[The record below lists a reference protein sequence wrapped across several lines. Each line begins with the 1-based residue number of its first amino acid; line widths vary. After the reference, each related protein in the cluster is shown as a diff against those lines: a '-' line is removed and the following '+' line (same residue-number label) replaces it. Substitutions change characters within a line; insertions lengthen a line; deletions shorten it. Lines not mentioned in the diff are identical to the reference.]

1 MNNEKLEAGLAS
13 DLNRELEAFKFAALA
28 AGYSIEF
35 KSTGHAVLPR
45 IKTFLDFS
53 EWWMPKTDNG
63 DALKLMADLKLDIVF
78 TAIDV
83 SASSFFHQ
91 FGRAE
96 PFVKAFNGLGRDA
109 ATREVIFL
117 CAVDIGKRTSV

>member
-1 MNNEKLEAGLAS
+1 MNNEQKEAGLAS

-45 IKTFLDFS
+45 IKTFLEFT

-63 DALKLMADLKLDIVF
+63 DALKLMADLKLDICF
-78 TAIDV
+78 TESDV
-83 SASSFFHQ
+83 SASSFFHK
-91 FGRAE
+91 FGRPE

-117 CAVDIGKRTSV
+117 CAVDIGTRTKL